1 MKILGIESSCDETA
15 AALLEV
21 KDGRFEVLNN
31 VVWSQTEI
39 HKKYG
44 GVVPEVAA
52 RQHVESINLV
62 IEEVLGKVMKPDLIA
77 VTKGPGLI
85 TSLSVGVQAAKTLSY
100 SWQIPLIGV
109 NHLEGH
115 LWSFLLNNKSQA
127 PISPAL
133 PGQAKKV
140 SNSKSQD
147 KNKFVNWKLSPF
159 ALRASEDKE
168 IGNCLPAVVLIVSGG
183 HTELVLVKEVGRY
196 KLIGQTLDDAVG
208 EAFDKVAKMLNL
220 GYPGG
225 PIVAHFA
232 KSGNAEAIKFPRPM
246 LKSDDFDF
254 SFSGLKTA
262 VKYHLQ
268 NMTQTGGLSRAYTN
282 DICASFQQAVI
293 EVLVDKTIRAAQKF
307 KAKSII
313 LGGGVSANEQLIKN
327 LDLKT
332 KESELDFY
340 FPEKWLTG
348 DNAAMIALAGYFNA
362 KKSSPLRPRSEASK
376 NTWKTL
382 TADANLRL
390 V

>member
-1 MKILGIESSCDETA
+1 MKILGIESSCDESA

-21 KDGRFEVLNN
+21 KDGRFEVLQN

-62 IEEVLGKVMKPDLIA
+62 INEALGRGQKPDLIA

-115 LWSFLLNNKSQA
+115 LWSFLLNSKSQA
-127 PISPAL
+127 PISK
-133 PGQAKKV
+133 QI
-140 SNSKSQD
+140 SNLKSQVN
-147 KNKFVNWKLSPF
+147 NKFGDWDL
-159 ALRASEDKE
+159 E
-168 IGNCLPAVVLIVSGG
+168 IGNFPPAIALIVSGG
-183 HTELVLVKEVGRY
+183 HTELLLVKDVGKY

-232 KSGNAEAIKFPRPM
+232 KSGNPEAIKFPRPM

-268 NMTQTGGLSRAYTN
+268 SMTPTGNLSQAYIN

-293 EVLVDKTIRAAQKF
+293 EVLVDKAVRAAQKF

-313 LGGGVSANEQLIKN
+313 LGGGVSANEELIKN
-327 LDLKT
+327 LALKT
-332 KESELDFY
+332 KESKLDFY
-340 FPEKWLTG
+340 YPQKWLTG

-362 KKSSPLRPRSEASK
+362 KKSSK

-382 TADANLRL
+382 GADANLRL

>member
-1 MKILGIESSCDETA
+1 MKILGIETSCDETA
-15 AALLEV
+15 AALLEINNGHF
-21 KDGRFEVLNN
+21 KVLNN

-62 IEEVLGKVMKPDLIA
+62 IQEALGKSSKPDLIA

-85 TSLSVGVQAAKTLSY
+85 TSLAVGVQTAKTLSY
-100 SWQIPLIGV
+100 IWQVPLIGV

-115 LWSFLLNNKSQA
+115 LWSFLLNKD
-127 PISPAL
+127 
-133 PGQAKKV
+133 
-140 SNSKSQD
+140 SKFAIKD
-147 KNKFVNWKLSPF
+147 IKFP
-159 ALRASEDKE
+159 
-168 IGNCLPAVVLIVSGG
+168 VVALIVSGG
-183 HTELVLVKEVGRY
+183 HTELILVKGIGKY
-196 KLIGQTLDDAVG
+196 TLIGQTLDDAVG

-232 KSGNAEAIKFPRPM
+232 KRGNQEKIKFPRPM

-262 VKYHLQ
+262 VKYHLRDL
-268 NMTQTGGLSRAYTN
+268 TPTGNLSQAYVN

-293 EVLVDKTIRAAQKF
+293 EVLVAKTIRAAEKF
-307 KAKSII
+307 KTKSII
-313 LGGGVSANEQLIKN
+313 LGGGVSANEQLISSFQH
-327 LDLKT
+327 LAT
-332 KESELDFY
+332 KSGLEFY
-340 FPEKWLTG
+340 YPEKWLTG
-348 DNAAMIALAGYFNA
+348 DNAAMIALAGYFNS
-362 KKSSPLRPRSEASK
+362 KKSSK